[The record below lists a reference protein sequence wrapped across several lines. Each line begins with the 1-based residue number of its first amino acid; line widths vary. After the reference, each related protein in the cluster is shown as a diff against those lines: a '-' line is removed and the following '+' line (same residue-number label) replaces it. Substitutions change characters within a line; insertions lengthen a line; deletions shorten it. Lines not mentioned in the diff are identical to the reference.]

1 MNLKRITLL
10 LSALLTSFCFA
21 ETKVDYV
28 LFNPDDLPKKQ
39 YAFTYKL
46 EKNEQIIA
54 GSSLIVTSKEP
65 SFNEGGGSG
74 KRTKMN
80 FYKCFN
86 NNKDSK
92 LYKET
97 VLINNYPTVECIAK
111 ENGDAT
117 CTVRLYN
124 AKDQN
129 ALAFEEFNKKSCKKV
144 EPIISVQEFTLNL
157 NATDKNGVKD
167 FGDGYK
173 LHFVYREFQ

>member
-10 LSALLTSFCFA
+10 SSALLTSFCFA
-21 ETKVDYV
+21 DTNTDLQ
-28 LFNPDDLPKKQ
+28 LFDPNIIPKKQ
-39 YAFTYKL
+39 YAFTYQL
-46 EKNEQIIA
+46 EKHGELIA
-54 GSSLIVTSKEP
+54 GSSVIFSSERP
-65 SFNEGGGSG
+65 SSTKGGGTG
-74 KRTKMN
+74 AATKMYYYN
-80 FYKCFN
+80 CENGDRDTKPY
-86 NNKDSK
+86 SQ
-92 LYKET
+92 T
-97 VLINNYPTVECIAK
+97 VLINDYPTLDCLAK
-111 ENGDAT
+111 DNGDAT

>member
-1 MNLKRITLL
+1 VNLKRIAL
-10 LSALLTSFCFA
+10 LSFALLTSFCLA

-54 GSSLIVTSKEP
+54 GSSLIVNSKEVA
-65 SFNEGGGSG
+65 FNEGIGSG
-74 KRTKMN
+74 ERTKMN

-92 LYKET
+92 LYKKT

-111 ENGDAT
+111 ENGDAK
-117 CTVRLYN
+117 CVIKIYN
-124 AKDQN
+124 AKDQDE
-129 ALAFEEFNKKSCKKV
+129 LAISEYNKKSCKEV
-144 EPIISVQEFTLNL
+144 EPLTYIQEFILNL
-157 NATDKNGVKD
+157 KETEKNGVKD
-167 FGDGYK
+167 FDNGYK
-173 LHFVYREFQ
+173 VQYAYSEFK